1 MLYKFDLTITFIGGL
16 DMISANTRYITKI
29 GILSAIAV
37 ILMFFEVPLPM
48 MPSFLKLDASELP
61 AIIGG
66 FVLGPMAG
74 VIIELIKNVLHAA
87 NTQTMGI
94 GEIANFLVGVA
105 FILPASY
112 LYRRYKSFKGA
123 VLSLFIGTF
132 SMMFSASLLNYFILL
147 PLYQAVLH
155 FPLEQIINLGTIA
168 NPRIVDLK
176 SFIALGIAPF
186 NMIKGIAMSLLTLMI
201 YKKLYPVLC
210 ER

>member
-1 MLYKFDLTITFIGGL
+1 MVY
-16 DMISANTRYITKI
+16 NTRYITKV

-61 AIIGG
+61 AILGA
-66 FVLGPMAG
+66 FLLGPIAG
-74 VIIELIKNVLHAA
+74 VGIELIKNLIHGA
-87 NTQTMGI
+87 NSQTMGI
-94 GEIANFLVGVA
+94 GEVANFLVGVS

-112 LYRRYKSFKGA
+112 LYQRYNSPNGA
-123 VLSLFIGTF
+123 IIALGVGTI

-155 FPLEQIINLGTIA
+155 FPLEQIISLGTVA
-168 NPRIVDLK
+168 NPQIMDLK
-176 SFIALGIAPF
+176 SFITMAIAPF
-186 NMIKGIAMSLLTLMI
+186 NLIKGIVISIFTMMI
-201 YKKLYPVLC
+201 YKKIFPVLC

>member
-1 MLYKFDLTITFIGGL
+1 
-16 DMISANTRYITKI
+16 MISANTRYITKI

-61 AIIGG
+61 AIIGA

-74 VIIELIKNVLHAA
+74 VAIELIKNVLHAA

-112 LYRRYKSFKGA
+112 LYRRHRSPKGA
-123 VLSLFIGTF
+123 VVSLLVGTL

-168 NPRIVDLK
+168 NPQIVDLK

-186 NMIKGIAMSLLTLMI
+186 NMIKGIVMSLLTLMI
-201 YKKLYPVLC
+201 YKKLFPVLC

>member
-1 MLYKFDLTITFIGGL
+1 MNSI
-16 DMISANTRYITKI
+16 NTRYIAKV
-29 GILSAIAV
+29 GILSAIAA

-61 AIIGG
+61 AIIGT

-74 VIIELIKNVLHAA
+74 VGLEFIKNLLHAA

-105 FILPASY
+105 FILPAGY
-112 LYRRYKSFKGA
+112 LYKRYNSHKGA
-123 VLSLFIGTF
+123 IISLIAGTVSMVL
-132 SMMFSASLLNYFILL
+132 SASLLNYFILL

-155 FPLEQIINLGTIA
+155 FPLEQIINLGTMA
-168 NPRIVDLK
+168 NPKIVDLK
-176 SFIALGIAPF
+176 SFIAMGIAPF
-186 NMIKGIAMSLLTLMI
+186 NLIKGIVISIFTLMI
-201 YKKLYPVLC
+201 YKKIFPVLC

>member
-1 MLYKFDLTITFIGGL
+1 MV
-16 DMISANTRYITKI
+16 SVNARYIAKI

-37 ILMFFEVPLPM
+37 ILMFFEIPLPM

-61 AIIGG
+61 AIIGA

-74 VIIELIKNVLHAA
+74 VGIEFIKNLLHAA

-105 FILPASY
+105 FILPAGY
-112 LYRRYKSFKGA
+112 LYQKFNSRKGA
-123 VLSLFIGTF
+123 IISLLVGTA
-132 SMMFSASLLNYFILL
+132 SMVISASLLNYFILL

-155 FPLEQIINLGTIA
+155 FPLEQIINLGTLA
-168 NPRIVDLK
+168 NPQIIDLK
-176 SFIALGIAPF
+176 SFIAMGIAPF
-186 NMIKGIAMSLLTLMI
+186 NMIKGIVISIFTLMI
-201 YKKLYPVLC
+201 YKKVFPVLC

>member
-1 MLYKFDLTITFIGGL
+1 MAFI
-16 DMISANTRYITKI
+16 NTRYIAKI

-37 ILMFFEVPLPM
+37 ILMFFEIPLPM

-61 AIIGG
+61 AIIGA

-74 VIIELIKNVLHAA
+74 VGIEFIKNLLHAA

-105 FILPASY
+105 FILPSGY
-112 LYRRYKSFKGA
+112 LYQRYNSRGGA
-123 VLSLFIGTF
+123 VLALIVGTV
-132 SMMFSASLLNYFILL
+132 SMVISASLLNYFILL
-147 PLYQAVLH
+147 PLYQTVLH
-155 FPLEQIINLGTIA
+155 FPLEQIINLGTMA

-176 SFIALGIAPF
+176 SFIAMGIAPF
-186 NMIKGIAMSLLTLMI
+186 NMIKGIVISIFTLMI
-201 YKKLYPVLC
+201 YKKIFPVLC

>member
-1 MLYKFDLTITFIGGL
+1 MNSI
-16 DMISANTRYITKI
+16 NTRYIAKV
-29 GILSAIAV
+29 GILSAIAA

-61 AIIGG
+61 AIIGT

-74 VIIELIKNVLHAA
+74 VGIEFIKNLLHAA

-105 FILPASY
+105 FILPAGY
-112 LYRRYKSFKGA
+112 LYKRYNSHKGA
-123 VLSLFIGTF
+123 IISLIAGTVSMVL
-132 SMMFSASLLNYFILL
+132 SASLLNYFILL

-155 FPLEQIINLGTIA
+155 FPLEQIINLGTMA
-168 NPRIVDLK
+168 NPKIVDLK
-176 SFIALGIAPF
+176 SFIAMGIAPF
-186 NMIKGIAMSLLTLMI
+186 NLIKGIVISIFTLMI
-201 YKKLYPVLC
+201 YKKIFPVLC

>member
-1 MLYKFDLTITFIGGL
+1 
-16 DMISANTRYITKI
+16 MISANTRYITKI

-48 MPSFLKLDASELP
+48 MPSFLKLDVSELP
-61 AIIGG
+61 AIIGA

-74 VIIELIKNVLHAA
+74 VAIELIKNVLHAA

-112 LYRRYKSFKGA
+112 LYRRHKSPKGA
-123 VLSLFIGTF
+123 VVSLLVGTL

-168 NPRIVDLK
+168 NPQIVDLK

-201 YKKLYPVLC
+201 YKKLFPVLC

>member
-1 MLYKFDLTITFIGGL
+1 MV
-16 DMISANTRYITKI
+16 NTRYIAKI

-61 AIIGG
+61 AIIGA

-74 VIIELIKNVLHAA
+74 VGIEFIKNLLHAA

-105 FILPASY
+105 FILPAGY
-112 LYRRYKSFKGA
+112 LYQKFNSCRGA
-123 VLSLFIGTF
+123 IIALLVGTT
-132 SMMFSASLLNYFILL
+132 SMVISASLLNYFILL

-155 FPLEQIINLGTIA
+155 FPLEQIINLGTVA
-168 NPRIVDLK
+168 NPKIIDLK
-176 SFIALGIAPF
+176 SFIAMGIAPF
-186 NMIKGIAMSLLTLMI
+186 NMIKGIVISIFTLMI
-201 YKKLYPVLC
+201 YKKIFPILC
-210 ER
+210 EDKRNIKI